1 VLFGKEVEN
10 KVGGSTFKSS
20 KEESLNLNRRELVE
34 KIQELKEAKREKDKK
49 QIAKLEK
56 EISER
61 TLADRS
67 LTIYS
72 DSP

>member
-1 VLFGKEVEN
+1 
-10 KVGGSTFKSS
+10 
-20 KEESLNLNRRELVE
+20 LNLNRKELAE

-56 EISER
+56 EIGER

-67 LTIYS
+67 LVIYF